1 MLLVLDALAERPFL
15 YYAAN
20 KAGIHRKTLAYWIR
34 RSEAGDDGYDI
45 EWQDVTG
52 RFHELC
58 KLAIDEAVQKLLDLM
73 LQRAFGYDKVLS
85 YRGRVIYK
93 IDQGLVDLGY
103 QGPDAYLKDE
113 NGNPV
118 PETVRKV
125 DTKAMQF
132 WLEWYRPD
140 RWGKHRKI
148 NAPREGGV
156 LVIGDVTKKPEYNT
170 AASVKARKWKSGS
183 RMIWRKKDQ
192 FPRHFRTTPD
202 ESGEK
207 DGHSHKL
214 ALWFRYLHRKRKGGE
229 RDACRLRRR

>member
-1 MLLVLDALAERPFL
+1 MLLVLDALAERPIY

-58 KLAIDEAVQKLLDLM
+58 KFAIDEALQKLLDLM

-93 IDQGLVDLGY
+93 IDQGLVRQGY
-103 QGPDAYLKDE
+103 QGADAYLKDE

-118 PETVRKV
+118 PETVRKE
-125 DTKAMQF
+125 DMKAMQF

-140 RWGKHRKI
+140 TWGKHPKR
-148 NAPREGGV
+148 NAPRAGGV
-156 LVIGDVTKKPEYNT
+156 FVVGDVTKKPEYNT

-183 RMIWRKKDQ
+183 RMIWEGKD
-192 FPRHFRTTPD
+192 
-202 ESGEK
+202 
-207 DGHSHKL
+207 
-214 ALWFRYLHRKRKGGE
+214 
-229 RDACRLRRR
+229 